1 VEALLDLPEMF
12 GRKLCLLAHTFGI
25 YGDEG
30 VIGAMIGWSGLILE
44 ANDPGLWSS
53 DRIVTDI
60 VDRARDYWPDTPSCA
75 PKSGLRSPSRR
86 HLSPRKT
93 VRPGHPSPRE

>member
-30 VIGAMIGWSGLILE
+30 VIGAMIGWSGLILV
-44 ANDPGLWSS
+44 
-53 DRIVTDI
+53 DRI
-60 VDRARDYWPDTPSCA
+60 
-75 PKSGLRSPSRR
+75 
-86 HLSPRKT
+86 
-93 VRPGHPSPRE
+93 